1 MSLVR
6 SLRIKLGHQPVGS
19 LFGVDDGRVYFRFD
33 DAYARHLDRPV
44 LSQLYVVPGGDE
56 PSRAA
61 TMAQLL
67 DPALAA
73 NRGSGNGRLPPFFQ
87 NLLPEGQLRKQ
98 LIADLG
104 LTEEDELGLLGA
116 CGADLP
122 GDVWAEREEL
132 DERALGRLLGQ
143 GWDSYE
149 MSSVQIPTPE
159 QTSLS
164 GVQPKVALVKESGG
178 RYVMRSRT
186 GGGTHF
192 IGKLPAADY
201 QNMPEVEYTSMRLA
215 KAAGV
220 NVCQVELMPLSAI
233 ADQLPFSLRDDARH
247 FLLVQR
253 YDRDVD
259 TATGRRHA
267 EDFAQVTGRAADDKY
282 EGTYAALGALLLN
295 YSAQGEADVEE
306 LLRRI
311 MVSELLGNYDAH
323 LKNFSLL
330 YDLDGRTPRLSPAYD
345 LVAYAV
351 YFSGKGHGLKFLPDQ
366 TGPML
371 LTPRILR
378 QLSGVWGLL
387 EKRMRNVVRD
397 TVDAAMRQW
406 LAIIRTSPLS
416 ASHQL
421 RLLQYVVT
429 NPSAL
434 AWMRRNPH
442 SEWPQGLLPMMAA

>member
-1 MSLVR
+1 MSLIR
-6 SLRIKLGHQPVGS
+6 SLRIKLGHHPVGS
-19 LFGVDDGRVYFRFD
+19 LFGLDDGRVYFRFD
-33 DAYARHLDRPV
+33 EAYAHHLDGPV
-44 LSQLYVVPGGDE
+44 LSQLYVVPGSDA
-56 PSRAA
+56 S
-61 TMAQLL
+61 TMAQLR
-67 DPALAA
+67 DPALAV
-73 NRGSGNGRLPPFFQ
+73 NRGPGKGRLPPFFQ

-98 LIADLG
+98 LITDLG
-104 LTEEDELGLLGA
+104 LAEEDELGLLAA

-132 DERALGRLLGQ
+132 DERAMGRLLGQ

-164 GVQPKVALVKESGG
+164 GVQPKVALVQESGG
-178 RYVMRSRT
+178 RYVMRART
-186 GGGTHF
+186 RESAHF

-201 QNMPEVEYTSMRLA
+201 QNMPEVEYTSMMLA

-220 NVCQVELMPLSAI
+220 NVCQVQLMPLTAI
-233 ADQLPFSLRDDARH
+233 ADKLPFSLRDDARH
-247 FLLVQR
+247 FLLVRR
-253 YDRDVD
+253 YDRDAD

-282 EGTYAALGALLLN
+282 QGTYAALGALLLAH
-295 YSAQGEADVEE
+295 SAQGEQDVEE

-311 MVSELLGNYDAH
+311 MVSELIGNYDAH

-366 TGPML
+366 RGPLL
-371 LTPRILR
+371 LTPVILR
-378 QLSGVWGLL
+378 RLSGIWGLL

-397 TVDAAMRQW
+397 TVDAAMRHW
-406 LAIIRTSPLS
+406 PAIIRASPLS
-416 ASHQL
+416 AGQQL
-421 RLLQYVVT
+421 RLLQHVAN
-429 NPSAL
+429 NPSAV
-434 AWMRRNPH
+434 AWMRRHPH
-442 SEWPQGLLPMMAA
+442 SAWTEEKRLPGVAAA